1 MKSFIS
7 VWKEEIVIKNG
18 INLLIT
24 LILIFFKL
32 EKSKSLY
39 DDWEDLIEQ
48 KNYQD
53 LQEYSAF

>member
-7 VWKEEIVIKNG
+7 VWKEEIVMKNG

-32 EKSKSLY
+32 EKSKSLLNFQCY
-39 DDWEDLIEQ
+39 FKFPVTTLLIS
-48 KNYQD
+48 
-53 LQEYSAF
+53 LQL